1 MSVRYRGKRQQQQQR
16 RTGRMAVTV
25 AGSLVIL
32 LALLWTVGCHMA
44 SDDPRPAG
52 SQPPAASG
60 APSGS
65 AQTDPP
71 AQEGPQGE
79 DAIPAGNLGTDVT
92 PEPPQVAEPEVP
104 AYDFS
109 QPAPQSEPV
118 DNSYFDDAA
127 FVGDSRT
134 DGFMIYSGIGTGTNL
149 TSNGLSIFK
158 LEEKKALTIDGVEYT
173 LLEALA
179 LEQYGKVYL
188 SLGVN
193 ELGYFDDQG
202 FYDKLGYFDDQGF
215 YDNYCKAID
224 EIRKLQPNAV
234 IYIQGLIPLNEEQ
247 IAATTGRTY
256 LTNDHLRVYND
267 LMKQAAQEKQVVYLD
282 LYSVFVDENGA
293 LPAGAATTAS
303 TCPRSTASGG
313 WSTSRPTPWT
323 SIPCTPAAWP
333 ARRATPPRLPD
344 RSDEDEKDRK
354 SCPGPGPDPGPDRLR
369 RWGERAVRLFH
380 RPGPG
385 HGRRRRLLRD
395 AGGAGRG
402 HRLRPVQAGRLRP
415 EPGGPDR
422 LRRAALL
429 RGHL

>member
-1 MSVRYRGKRQQQQQR
+1 MVSR
-16 RTGRMAVTV
+16 
-25 AGSLVIL
+25 SLPARLAAAAL
-32 LALLWTVGCHMA
+32 LAALALSLTACQRIDRSAPLPEGSSSADQSAQEVLAPQPDA
-44 SDDPRPAG
+44 SAPDQSAPDA
-52 SQPPAASG
+52 G
-60 APSGS
+60 APV
-65 AQTDPP
+65 P
-71 AQEGPQGE
+71 EEPQQ
-79 DAIPAGNLGTDVT
+79 VQ
-92 PEPPQVAEPEVP
+92 PQAP

-109 QPAPQSEPV
+109 QPAPESEPV

-202 FYDKLGYFDDQGF
+202 FYD
-215 YDNYCKAID
+215 NYCKAID

-234 IYIQGLIPLNEEQ
+234 IYIQGLIPLNEGQ

-256 LTNDHLRVYND
+256 LTNDHLRIYND

-293 LPAGAATTAS
+293 LPAEGS
-303 TCPRSTASGG
+303 HDGVHLSKEYCQ
-313 WSTSRPTPWT
+313 
-323 SIPCTPAAWP
+323 
-333 ARRATPPRLPD
+333 
-344 RSDEDEKDRK
+344 
-354 SCPGPGPDPGPDRLR
+354 
-369 RWGERAVRLFH
+369 RWLEYLKTHTVDFDTLY
-380 RPGPG
+380 
-385 HGRRRRLLRD
+385 
-395 AGGAGRG
+395 
-402 HRLRPVQAGRLRP
+402 
-415 EPGGPDR
+415 PGGVAGAEGD
-422 LRRAALL
+422 AAQTT
-429 RGHL
+429 